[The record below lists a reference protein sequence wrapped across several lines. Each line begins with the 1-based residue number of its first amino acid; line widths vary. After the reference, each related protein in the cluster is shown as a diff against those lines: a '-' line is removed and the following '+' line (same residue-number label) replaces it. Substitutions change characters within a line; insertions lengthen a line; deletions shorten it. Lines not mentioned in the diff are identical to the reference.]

1 MALPEVGT
9 AVPIAGRS
17 YEVVRIEKLPDE
29 VVGSIVV
36 MEFRELE
43 KATDAPQLPEATRPA
58 KGGK

>member
-17 YEVVRIEKLPDE
+17 FEVVRIEKLDN
-29 VVGSIVV
+29 IVV

-43 KATDAPQLPEATRPA
+43 QATDAPQLPEATRPA